1 MFRVAFPRM
10 SILIGTQ
17 GWNYKAWVGPFY
29 PPGTRASEFLRTYAR
44 AFRAV
49 EVDST
54 FYAIP
59 DARVVRAWSERTPP
73 EFTFALKMPKEVTH
87 ERRLRDADDVVRGF
101 LDRARQL
108 GPKLG
113 PILMQMGPDFGP
125 DELPAIEKFLPNLPD
140 DLRFAIEL
148 RQGRWMRPDVLPH
161 LLEVLAR
168 HGIALALSDGRWI
181 PRETMLELVERATAD
196 FLYVRWMGPDREIT
210 DYSRVQFDRSEEM
223 RAWSVALKSAANA
236 RDVFGFFNNHF
247 AGHSPASAR
256 ELQRLLGQQ
265 PVDPETL
272 RGQRSLF

>member
-1 MFRVAFPRM
+1 M

-17 GWNYKAWVGPFY
+17 GWNYAAWVGPFY
-29 PPGTRASEFLRTYAR
+29 PPETRPSEFLPTYAR
-44 AFRAV
+44 AFQAV

-54 FYAIP
+54 FYAVP
-59 DARVVRAWSERTPP
+59 DPRAVRAWGERTPP

-87 ERRLRDADDVVRGF
+87 ERRLRDAGDLVRDF
-101 LDRARQL
+101 LDRVRQL

-113 PILMQMGPDFGP
+113 PILLQMGPDFAP
-125 DELPAIEKFLPNLPD
+125 DELPAVEQFVPTLPG

-148 RQGRWMRPDVLPH
+148 RQSRWMSAEVLPQ
-161 LLEVLAR
+161 LLELLAH

-181 PRETMLELVERATAD
+181 PRETMLELAERATAD

-210 DYSRVQFDRSEEM
+210 DYSRVQFDRAEEI
-223 RAWSVALKSAANA
+223 RAWSVALKHAANTKEIY
-236 RDVFGFFNNHF
+236 GFFNNHF

-256 ELQRLLGQQ
+256 EMQRLVGQQ

>member
-1 MFRVAFPRM
+1 M

-17 GWNYKAWVGPFY
+17 GWNYPAWVGPLY
-29 PPGTRASEFLRTYAR
+29 PPGTRPSEFLSTYAR
-44 AFRAV
+44 LFRGV

-54 FYAIP
+54 FYAVP
-59 DARVVRAWSERTPP
+59 DARAVRAWAERTPP

-87 ERRLRDADDVVRGF
+87 DRRLRDADDVVRDF
-101 LDRARQL
+101 LDRVRQL

-113 PILMQMGPDFGP
+113 PILLQMGPDFAP
-125 DELPAIEKFLPNLPD
+125 DEMPAMEAFLPTLPG

-148 RQGRWMRPDVLPH
+148 RQKDWMRPDVLPNLQE
-161 LLEVLAR
+161 LLAH

-181 PRETMLELVERATAD
+181 SRETMLEQIDRPTAN

-223 RAWSVALKSAANA
+223 RAWSVALRNAANTI
-236 RDVFGFFNNHF
+236 DIFGFFNNHF

-256 ELQRLLGQQ
+256 AMQILLGQE

-272 RGQRSLF
+272 RKQRSLF

>member
-1 MFRVAFPRM
+1 M

-17 GWNYKAWVGPFY
+17 GWNYTAWVGPLY
-29 PPGTRASEFLRTYAR
+29 PPGTRPSEFLPTYAR

-54 FYAIP
+54 FYAVP
-59 DARVVRAWSERTPP
+59 DARAVRAWAERTPP

-87 ERRLRDADDVVRGF
+87 ERRLRDADDLVRDF
-101 LDRARQL
+101 LGRVRQL

-113 PILMQMGPDFGP
+113 PILLQMGPDFAP
-125 DELPAIEKFLPNLPD
+125 DELPAIEQFIPTLPG

-148 RQGRWMRPDVLPH
+148 RQDRWMRPEVLTR
-161 LLEVLAR
+161 LLELLAR

-181 PRETMLELVERATAD
+181 PREMMLELTERPTAD

-210 DYSRVQFDRSEEM
+210 DYSRVQFDRSEEI
-223 RAWSVALKSAANA
+223 RAWSVALKCAANTI
-236 RDVFGFFNNHF
+236 DIFGFFNNHF

-256 ELQRLLGQQ
+256 ELQRLLDQQ

>member
-1 MFRVAFPRM
+1 MT
-10 SILIGTQ
+10 ILIGTQ
-17 GWNYKAWVGPFY
+17 GWNYAAWVGPLY
-29 PPGTRASEFLRTYAR
+29 PPGTPASQFLPTYAR

-59 DARVVRAWSERTPP
+59 DARAVRAWAERTPP

-87 ERRLRDADDVVRGF
+87 ESRLRNADHLVGDF

-108 GPKLG
+108 GSKLG
-113 PILMQMGPDFGP
+113 PILLQMGPDFAP
-125 DELPAIEKFLPNLPD
+125 DELPAIEQFVPTLPR

-148 RQGRWMRPDVLPH
+148 RQSRWMRSEVLPH
-161 LLEVLAR
+161 LLETLAR

-181 PRETMLELVERATAD
+181 RRETMLELAERATAD

-210 DYSRVQFDRSEEM
+210 DYSRVQFDRSEEI
-223 RAWSVALKSAANA
+223 RAWAEVLKRAAHTKEIY
-236 RDVFGFFNNHF
+236 GFFNNHF

-256 ELQRLLGQQ
+256 EMQRLLGQQ
-265 PVDPETL
+265 PVEPETL